1 MPTLPCRS
9 RACGAA
15 WSPRAEPPTGG
26 GGAALLHYSHV
37 VSFSCRLPFP
47 LLAAG
52 LAVIA
57 SMPLMAGAVSAQE
70 PVFELTESESPRA
83 AVEIDTA
90 ARAEALEDAAWTF
103 RFLVPTA
110 LVLSALIVVGVIGR
124 YGIGVRG
131 RYRVRE

>member
-1 MPTLPCRS
+1 VL
-9 RACGAA
+9 
-15 WSPRAEPPTGG
+15 
-26 GGAALLHYSHV
+26 ALGLAV
-37 VSFSCRLPFP
+37 VASVP
-47 LLAAG
+47 LLAVK
-52 LAVIA
+52 AV
-57 SMPLMAGAVSAQE
+57 AQE

-83 AVEIDTA
+83 PVEIDTA

-110 LVLSALIVVGVIGR
+110 LVISALIVVAVIGR